1 MYVDELF
8 KNKKAK
14 KGKKK
19 KRLKAV
25 PDVRIDEFFLA
36 VFSLD
41 SRRRARSQGACEKGV
56 IFLNFFIIR
65 IADAARQARRPAER
79 VLPSVS
85 KLFSLELRA
94 STSSLVSHY
103 TLPCGKLR

>member
-85 KLFSLELRA
+85 KLFSLELH
-94 STSSLVSHY
+94 T
-103 TLPCGKLR
+103 TLWKVVLTTRMPC